1 VRVIN
6 FERFFCVSHIFSNL
20 VFAFDQEAT
29 YLVLNHFDESLP
41 NIDQSL
47 IDNFNNAS
55 FNFDESVNLL
65 FDDIDSDNNPASKYM
80 DQIKE
85 LGTIHHVNYILLNKI
100 KHIDN
105 RIIMEGLL
113 FNTRSGGLV
122 HRRKINVKN
131 YNNGSVNEISLW
143 VGEIRNKIQGQWE
156 KERESIMFQNPEEIS
171 YDKTPMGAALRSLAI
186 PGWGQAYSGNSLSA
200 GLWAALEL
208 SLSLAFISSYTNY
221 DTSAKSYLQNRKNY
235 NSTND
240 EKEVS
245 DYRASA
251 EKDWDDHVMYSK
263 LATVL
268 AGSTITGWVSNSVHA
283 WVFGPRPYT
292 NIYQKGLPQ
301 TAVPKG

>member
-1 VRVIN
+1 LK
-6 FERFFCVSHIFSNL
+6 EFFIHFIFFSNL

-29 YLVLNHFDESLP
+29 YLVLNHFDKPLP
-41 NIDQSL
+41 DIDQSL

-55 FNFDESVNLL
+55 FNFDESVKLL

-100 KHIDN
+100 KHIDD

-122 HRRKINVKN
+122 HRRKINVKD

-143 VGEIRNKIQGQWE
+143 IGEIRNKIQKQWE
-156 KERESIMFQNPEEIS
+156 EARESIMFLNPEEIS

-221 DTSAKSYLQNRKNY
+221 DTSAKSYLQNRKLY
-235 NSTND
+235 NATDD

-245 DYRASA
+245 AYRASA

-263 LATVL
+263 LAIVL

-292 NIYQKGLPQ
+292 NIYQKGLSQ

>member
-1 VRVIN
+1 MK
-6 FERFFCVSHIFSNL
+6 EFFVYFIFFSNL
-20 VFAFDQEAT
+20 AFAFDQEAT
-29 YLVLNHFDESLP
+29 YLVLNHFDEPLP
-41 NIDQSL
+41 DIDQSL
-47 IDNFNNAS
+47 IDNFNNSS

-65 FDDIDSDNNPASKYM
+65 FDDIDSDKNPASKYM

-100 KHIDN
+100 KHNND

-122 HRRKINVKN
+122 HRRKINVKD

-143 VGEIRNKIQGQWE
+143 IGEIRNKIQKQWE
-156 KERESIMFQNPEEIS
+156 EARESIMFLNPEEIS

-221 DTSAKSYLQNRKNY
+221 DTSAKSYLQNRKLY
-235 NSTND
+235 NATDD

-245 DYRASA
+245 AYRTSA

-263 LATVL
+263 LAIAL

>member
-1 VRVIN
+1 MKD
-6 FERFFCVSHIFSNL
+6 FFVYFIFFSNL

-29 YLVLNHFDESLP
+29 YLVLNRFDESLP

-65 FDDIDSDNNPASKYM
+65 FDDIDSDKNPASKYM

-100 KHIDN
+100 KHNND

-122 HRRKINVKN
+122 HRRKINVKD

-143 VGEIRNKIQGQWE
+143 VGEIRNKIQKQWE
-156 KERESIMFQNPEEIS
+156 EARESIMFLNPEEIS

-221 DTSAKSYLQNRKNY
+221 DTSAKSYLQNLKLY
-235 NSTND
+235 NATDD

-245 DYRASA
+245 AYRASA

-263 LATVL
+263 LAIAL

>member
-1 VRVIN
+1 LKELLVYFI
-6 FERFFCVSHIFSNL
+6 FFSNL

-29 YLVLNHFDESLP
+29 YLVLNHFDKPLP
-41 NIDQSL
+41 DIDQSL
-47 IDNFNNAS
+47 IDNFNNSS

-65 FDDIDSDNNPASKYM
+65 FDDIDSDKNPASKYM

-85 LGTIHHVNYILLNKI
+85 LGTIHHVNYVLLNKI
-100 KHIDN
+100 KHNND

-122 HRRKINVKN
+122 HRRKINVKD

-143 VGEIRNKIQGQWE
+143 VGEIRNKIQKQWE
-156 KERESIMFQNPEEIS
+156 EARESIMFLNPEEIS

-221 DTSAKSYLQNRKNY
+221 DTSAKSYLQNRKLY
-235 NSTND
+235 NATDD

-245 DYRASA
+245 AYRASA

-263 LATVL
+263 LAIAL

>member
-1 VRVIN
+1 ML
-6 FERFFCVSHIFSNL
+6 FSNL

-29 YLVLNHFDESLP
+29 YLVLNHFDEPLP
-41 NIDQSL
+41 DIDQSL

-100 KHIDN
+100 KHIDD

-122 HRRKINVKN
+122 HRRKINVKD

-143 VGEIRNKIQGQWE
+143 IGEIRNKIQKQWE
-156 KERESIMFQNPEEIS
+156 EARESIMFLNPEEIS

-221 DTSAKSYLQNRKNY
+221 DTSAKSYLQNRKLY
-235 NSTND
+235 NATDD

-245 DYRASA
+245 AYRASA

-263 LATVL
+263 LAIAL

>member
-1 VRVIN
+1 MK
-6 FERFFCVSHIFSNL
+6 EFFVYFIFFSNL
-20 VFAFDQEAT
+20 TFAFDQEAT
-29 YLVLNHFDESLP
+29 YLVLNHFDEPLP
-41 NIDQSL
+41 DIDQSL

-100 KHIDN
+100 KHIDD

-122 HRRKINVKN
+122 HRRKINVKD

-143 VGEIRNKIQGQWE
+143 IGEIRNKIQKQWE
-156 KERESIMFQNPEEIS
+156 EARESIMFLNPEEIS

-221 DTSAKSYLQNRKNY
+221 DTSAKSYLQNRKLY
-235 NSTND
+235 NATDD

-245 DYRASA
+245 AYRASA

-263 LATVL
+263 LAIAL

>member
-1 VRVIN
+1 MKELLVYFI
-6 FERFFCVSHIFSNL
+6 FFSNL

-29 YLVLNHFDESLP
+29 YLVLNHFDKPLP
-41 NIDQSL
+41 DIDQSL
-47 IDNFNNAS
+47 IDNFNNSS

-65 FDDIDSDNNPASKYM
+65 FDDIDSDKNPASKYM

-85 LGTIHHVNYILLNKI
+85 LGTIHHVNYVLLNKI
-100 KHIDN
+100 KHNND

-122 HRRKINVKN
+122 HRRKINVKD

-143 VGEIRNKIQGQWE
+143 VGEIRNKIQKQWE
-156 KERESIMFQNPEEIS
+156 EARESIMFLNPEEIS

-221 DTSAKSYLQNRKNY
+221 DTSAKSYLQNRKLY
-235 NSTND
+235 NATDD

-245 DYRASA
+245 AYRASA

-263 LATVL
+263 LAIAL

>member
-1 VRVIN
+1 MKELFVYSI
-6 FERFFCVSHIFSNL
+6 FFSNL

-29 YLVLNHFDESLP
+29 YLVLNHFDKPLP
-41 NIDQSL
+41 DIDQSL
-47 IDNFNNAS
+47 IDNFNNSS

-65 FDDIDSDNNPASKYM
+65 FDDIDSDKNPASKYM

-85 LGTIHHVNYILLNKI
+85 LGTIHHVNYVLLNKI
-100 KHIDN
+100 KHNND

-122 HRRKINVKN
+122 HRRKINVKD

-143 VGEIRNKIQGQWE
+143 VGEIRNKIQKQWE
-156 KERESIMFQNPEEIS
+156 EARESIMFLNPEEIS
-171 YDKTPMGAALRSLAI
+171 YDKTPTGAALRSLAI

-221 DTSAKSYLQNRKNY
+221 DTSAKSYLQNRKLY
-235 NSTND
+235 NATDD

-245 DYRASA
+245 AYRASA

-263 LATVL
+263 LAIVL

>member
-1 VRVIN
+1 LNRIKYLKYIN
-6 FERFFCVSHIFSNL
+6 NIDMRFCKKCDNMYYTKIISDEDEVNK
-20 VFAFDQEAT
+20 
-29 YLVLNHFDESLP
+29 LVLQCRNCG
-41 NIDQSL
+41 
-47 IDNFNNAS
+47 
-55 FNFDESVNLL
+55 
-65 FDDIDSDNNPASKYM
+65 DIDSDNNPASKYM
-80 DQIKE
+80 DQIIE
-85 LGTIHHVNYILLNKI
+85 LGAIHHVNYILLNKI
-100 KHIDN
+100 KHIDE

-122 HRRKINVKN
+122 HRRKINVKD

-143 VGEIRNKIQGQWE
+143 IGEIRNKIQKQWE
-156 KERESIMFQNPEEIS
+156 EARESIMFLNPEEIS

-221 DTSAKSYLQNRKNY
+221 DTSAKSYLQNRKLY
-235 NSTND
+235 NATDD

-245 DYRASA
+245 AYRASA
-251 EKDWDDHVMYSK
+251 EKDWDDHVIYSK
-263 LATVL
+263 LAIAL

>member
-1 VRVIN
+1 VYFI
-6 FERFFCVSHIFSNL
+6 FFSNL

-29 YLVLNHFDESLP
+29 YLVLNHFDEPLP
-41 NIDQSL
+41 DIDQSL

-85 LGTIHHVNYILLNKI
+85 LGNIHHVNYILLNKI
-100 KHIDN
+100 KHIDD

-122 HRRKINVKN
+122 HRRKINVKD

-143 VGEIRNKIQGQWE
+143 VGEIRNKIQKQWE
-156 KERESIMFQNPEEIS
+156 EARESLKFLNPEEIT
-171 YDKTPMGAALRSLAI
+171 YEKTPMGAALRSLAI

-221 DTSAKSYLQNRKNY
+221 DTSAKSYLQNLKLY
-235 NSTND
+235 NATDD

-245 DYRASA
+245 AYRASA
-251 EKDWDDHVMYSK
+251 
-263 LATVL
+263 
-268 AGSTITGWVSNSVHA
+268 
-283 WVFGPRPYT
+283 
-292 NIYQKGLPQ
+292 
-301 TAVPKG
+301 

>member
-1 VRVIN
+1 MKD
-6 FERFFCVSHIFSNL
+6 FFAYLIFFSNL

-65 FDDIDSDNNPASKYM
+65 FDDIDSDSNPASKYM

-85 LGTIHHVNYILLNKI
+85 LGIIHHVNYILLNKI
-100 KHIDN
+100 KHIDD

-122 HRRKINVKN
+122 HRRKTNVKD

-143 VGEIRNKIQGQWE
+143 VGEIRNKIQKQWE
-156 KERESIMFQNPEEIS
+156 EARESIMFLNPEEIS

-208 SLSLAFISSYTNY
+208 SLSLAFISSYNNY
-221 DTSAKSYLQNRKNY
+221 DTSAKSYLQNRKLY
-235 NSTND
+235 NATDD

-245 DYRASA
+245 AYRASA

-263 LATVL
+263 LAIAL

>member
-1 VRVIN
+1 MYFI
-6 FERFFCVSHIFSNL
+6 FFSNL
-20 VFAFDQEAT
+20 VFASDQEAT
-29 YLVLNHFDESLP
+29 YLVLNHFDEPLP
-41 NIDQSL
+41 DIDQSL

-85 LGTIHHVNYILLNKI
+85 LGTTHHVNYILLNKI
-100 KHIDN
+100 KHNND

-122 HRRKINVKN
+122 HRRKINVKD

-143 VGEIRNKIQGQWE
+143 IGEIRNKIQKQWE
-156 KERESIMFQNPEEIS
+156 EARESIMFLNPEEIS

-221 DTSAKSYLQNRKNY
+221 DTSAKSYLQNRKLY
-235 NSTND
+235 NATDD

-245 DYRASA
+245 AYRASA

-263 LATVL
+263 LAIAL

>member
-1 VRVIN
+1 LKD
-6 FERFFCVSHIFSNL
+6 FFVYFIFFSNL

-29 YLVLNHFDESLP
+29 YLVLNHFDKPLP
-41 NIDQSL
+41 DIDQSL
-47 IDNFNNAS
+47 IDNFNNSS

-65 FDDIDSDNNPASKYM
+65 FDDIDSDKNPASKYM

-100 KHIDN
+100 KHNND

-122 HRRKINVKN
+122 HRRKINVKD

-143 VGEIRNKIQGQWE
+143 VGEIRNKIQKQWE
-156 KERESIMFQNPEEIS
+156 EARESIMFLNPEEIS

-221 DTSAKSYLQNRKNY
+221 DKSAKSYLQNRKLY
-235 NSTND
+235 NATDD

-245 DYRASA
+245 AYRASA
-251 EKDWDDHVMYSK
+251 EKDWDDHVIYSK
-263 LATVL
+263 LAIAL

-292 NIYQKGLPQ
+292 NIYQKGLSQ

>member
-1 VRVIN
+1 MKELLVYFI
-6 FERFFCVSHIFSNL
+6 FFSNL

-29 YLVLNHFDESLP
+29 YLVLNHFDKPLP
-41 NIDQSL
+41 DIDQSL
-47 IDNFNNAS
+47 IDNFNNSS

-65 FDDIDSDNNPASKYM
+65 FDDIDSDKNPASKYM

-100 KHIDN
+100 KHNND

-122 HRRKINVKN
+122 HRRKINVKD

-143 VGEIRNKIQGQWE
+143 VGEIRNKIQKQWE
-156 KERESIMFQNPEEIS
+156 EARESIMFLNPEEIS

-221 DTSAKSYLQNRKNY
+221 DTSAKSYLQNRKLY
-235 NSTND
+235 NATDD

-245 DYRASA
+245 AYRASA

-263 LATVL
+263 LAIVL

-292 NIYQKGLPQ
+292 NIYQKGLSQ

>member
-1 VRVIN
+1 MK
-6 FERFFCVSHIFSNL
+6 FFLVHFIFFSNL

-29 YLVLNHFDESLP
+29 YLVLNHFDKPLP
-41 NIDQSL
+41 DIDQSL
-47 IDNFNNAS
+47 IDNFNNSS
-55 FNFDESVNLL
+55 FNFDESVNVL

-80 DQIKE
+80 DQIKD

-100 KHIDN
+100 KHIDD

-122 HRRKINVKN
+122 HRRKINVKD

-143 VGEIRNKIQGQWE
+143 VGEIRNKIQKQWE
-156 KERESIMFQNPEEIS
+156 EARESIMFLNPEEIS

-221 DTSAKSYLQNRKNY
+221 DTSSKSYLQNLKLY
-235 NSTND
+235 DATDD

-245 DYRASA
+245 AYRASA

-263 LATVL
+263 LAIAL

>member
-1 VRVIN
+1 MK
-6 FERFFCVSHIFSNL
+6 EFFVYFIFFSNF

-29 YLVLNHFDESLP
+29 YLVLNHFDKPLP
-41 NIDQSL
+41 DIDQSL
-47 IDNFNNAS
+47 IDNFNNSS

-65 FDDIDSDNNPASKYM
+65 FDDIDSDKNPASKYM

-100 KHIDN
+100 KHNND

-113 FNTRSGGLV
+113 FNTRSGGLI
-122 HRRKINVKN
+122 HRRKINVKD

-143 VGEIRNKIQGQWE
+143 VGEIRNKIQKQWE
-156 KERESIMFQNPEEIS
+156 EARESIMFLNPEEIS

-221 DTSAKSYLQNRKNY
+221 DTSAKSFLQNLKLY
-235 NSTND
+235 NTTDD
-240 EKEVS
+240 EKKVS

-251 EKDWDDHVMYSK
+251 EKDWDDHLMYSK
-263 LATVL
+263 LAIAL

-301 TAVPKG
+301 TAVTKG

>member
-1 VRVIN
+1 MK
-6 FERFFCVSHIFSNL
+6 EFFVYFIFFSNL

-29 YLVLNHFDESLP
+29 YLVLNHFDKPLP
-41 NIDQSL
+41 DIDQSL
-47 IDNFNNAS
+47 IDNFNNSS

-65 FDDIDSDNNPASKYM
+65 FDDIDSDKNPASKYM

-100 KHIDN
+100 KHNND

-122 HRRKINVKN
+122 HRRKINVKD

-143 VGEIRNKIQGQWE
+143 VGEIRNKIQKQWE
-156 KERESIMFQNPEEIS
+156 EARESIMFLNPEEIS

-221 DTSAKSYLQNRKNY
+221 DTSAKSYLQNRKLY
-235 NSTND
+235 NATDD

-245 DYRASA
+245 AYRASA

-263 LATVL
+263 LAIVL

-292 NIYQKGLPQ
+292 NIYQKGLSQ

>member
-1 VRVIN
+1 MK
-6 FERFFCVSHIFSNL
+6 EFFVYLIFFSNF

-29 YLVLNHFDESLP
+29 YLVLNHFDKPLP
-41 NIDQSL
+41 DIDQSL
-47 IDNFNNAS
+47 IDNFNNSS

-65 FDDIDSDNNPASKYM
+65 FDDIDSDKNPASKYM
-80 DQIKE
+80 DQIRE

-100 KHIDN
+100 KHNND

-113 FNTRSGGLV
+113 FNTRSGGLI
-122 HRRKINVKN
+122 HRRKINVKD

-143 VGEIRNKIQGQWE
+143 VGEIRNKIQKQWE
-156 KERESIMFQNPEEIS
+156 EARESIMFLNPEEIA

-221 DTSAKSYLQNRKNY
+221 DTSAKSFLQNMKLY
-235 NSTND
+235 NATDD
-240 EKEVS
+240 EKKVS
-245 DYRASA
+245 AYRASA
-251 EKDWDDHVMYSK
+251 EKDWDDHVIYSK
-263 LATVL
+263 LAIAL

-301 TAVPKG
+301 TTVTKG

>member
-1 VRVIN
+1 MK
-6 FERFFCVSHIFSNL
+6 EFFVYLIFFSNF

-29 YLVLNHFDESLP
+29 YLVLNHFDKPLP
-41 NIDQSL
+41 DIDQSL
-47 IDNFNNAS
+47 IDNFNNSS

-65 FDDIDSDNNPASKYM
+65 FDDIDSDKNPASKYM

-100 KHIDN
+100 KHNND

-113 FNTRSGGLV
+113 FNTRSGGLI
-122 HRRKINVKN
+122 HRRKINVKD

-143 VGEIRNKIQGQWE
+143 VGEIRNKIQKQWE
-156 KERESIMFQNPEEIS
+156 EARESIMFLNPEEIS

-221 DTSAKSYLQNRKNY
+221 DTSAKSYLQNLKLY
-235 NSTND
+235 NATDD

-245 DYRASA
+245 AYRASA

-263 LATVL
+263 LAIAL

>member
-1 VRVIN
+1 MKELFVYFI
-6 FERFFCVSHIFSNL
+6 FFSNF

-29 YLVLNHFDESLP
+29 YLVLNHFDKP
-41 NIDQSL
+41 VPDIDQSL
-47 IDNFNNAS
+47 IDNFNNSS

-65 FDDIDSDNNPASKYM
+65 FDDIDSDKNPASKYM

-100 KHIDN
+100 KHNND

-113 FNTRSGGLV
+113 FNTRSGGLI
-122 HRRKINVKN
+122 HRRKINVKD

-143 VGEIRNKIQGQWE
+143 VGEIRNKIQKQWE
-156 KERESIMFQNPEEIS
+156 EARESIMFLNPEEIA

-208 SLSLAFISSYTNY
+208 SLSLAFIASYTNY
-221 DTSAKSYLQNRKNY
+221 DTSAKSFLQNMKLY
-235 NSTND
+235 NATDD
-240 EKEVS
+240 EKKVS
-245 DYRASA
+245 AYRASA
-251 EKDWDDHVMYSK
+251 EKDWDDHVIYSK
-263 LATVL
+263 LAIAL

-301 TAVPKG
+301 TAVTKG

>member
-1 VRVIN
+1 MKEFLVYFI
-6 FERFFCVSHIFSNL
+6 FFSNL
-20 VFAFDQEAT
+20 AFAFDQEAT
-29 YLVLNHFDESLP
+29 YLVLNHFDEPLP
-41 NIDQSL
+41 DIDQSL

-85 LGTIHHVNYILLNKI
+85 LGTIHHVNYIILNKI
-100 KHIDN
+100 KHIDD

-122 HRRKINVKN
+122 HRRKINVKD

-143 VGEIRNKIQGQWE
+143 VGEIRNKIQKQWE
-156 KERESIMFQNPEEIS
+156 EARESIMFLNPEEIS

-221 DTSAKSYLQNRKNY
+221 DTSAKSYLQNRKLY
-235 NSTND
+235 NATDD

-245 DYRASA
+245 AYRASA

-263 LATVL
+263 LAIAL

>member
-1 VRVIN
+1 MK
-6 FERFFCVSHIFSNL
+6 FFLVYFIFFSNL

-29 YLVLNHFDESLP
+29 YLVLNHFDKPLP
-41 NIDQSL
+41 DIDQSL
-47 IDNFNNAS
+47 IDNFNNSS
-55 FNFDESVNLL
+55 FNFDETVNIL

-80 DQIKE
+80 DQIKD

-100 KHIDN
+100 KHIDD

-122 HRRKINVKN
+122 HRRKINVKD

-143 VGEIRNKIQGQWE
+143 VGEIRNKIQKQWE
-156 KERESIMFQNPEEIS
+156 EARESIMFLNPEEIS

-221 DTSAKSYLQNRKNY
+221 DSSSKSYLQNLKLY
-235 NSTND
+235 DATDD

-245 DYRASA
+245 AYRASA

-263 LATVL
+263 LAIAL

>member
-1 VRVIN
+1 MK
-6 FERFFCVSHIFSNL
+6 EFFVYLIFFSNF

-29 YLVLNHFDESLP
+29 YLVLNHFDKPLP
-41 NIDQSL
+41 DIDQSL
-47 IDNFNNAS
+47 IDNFNNSS

-65 FDDIDSDNNPASKYM
+65 FDDIDSDKNPASKYM

-100 KHIDN
+100 KHNND

-113 FNTRSGGLV
+113 FNTRSGGLI
-122 HRRKINVKN
+122 HRRKINVKD

-143 VGEIRNKIQGQWE
+143 VGEIRNKIQKQWE
-156 KERESIMFQNPEEIS
+156 EARESIMFLNPEEIA

-221 DTSAKSYLQNRKNY
+221 DTSAKSFLQNMKLY
-235 NSTND
+235 NATDD
-240 EKEVS
+240 EKKVS
-245 DYRASA
+245 AYRASA
-251 EKDWDDHVMYSK
+251 EKDWDDHVIYSK
-263 LATVL
+263 LAIAL

-301 TAVPKG
+301 TVTKG

>member
-1 VRVIN
+1 M
-6 FERFFCVSHIFSNL
+6 IF
-20 VFAFDQEAT
+20 AA
-29 YLVLNHFDESLP
+29 
-41 NIDQSL
+41 L
-47 IDNFNNAS
+47 IKD
-55 FNFDESVNLL
+55 
-65 FDDIDSDNNPASKYM
+65 
-80 DQIKE
+80 
-85 LGTIHHVNYILLNKI
+85 
-100 KHIDN
+100 
-105 RIIMEGLL
+105 
-113 FNTRSGGLV
+113 
-122 HRRKINVKN
+122 

-143 VGEIRNKIQGQWE
+143 VGEIRNKIQKQWE
-156 KERESIMFQNPEEIS
+156 EARESIMFLNPEEIS

-200 GLWAALEL
+200 GLWAVLEL

-221 DTSAKSYLQNRKNY
+221 DTSAKSYLQNRKLY
-235 NSTND
+235 NATDD

-245 DYRASA
+245 AYRASA

-263 LATVL
+263 LAIAL

>member
-1 VRVIN
+1 MKD
-6 FERFFCVSHIFSNL
+6 FFVYFIFFSNL
-20 VFAFDQEAT
+20 VFTFDQEAT

-85 LGTIHHVNYILLNKI
+85 LGTTHHVNYILLNKI
-100 KHIDN
+100 KHN
-105 RIIMEGLL
+105 NGRIIMEGLL

-122 HRRKINVKN
+122 HRRKINVKD

-143 VGEIRNKIQGQWE
+143 VGEIRNKIQKQWE
-156 KERESIMFQNPEEIS
+156 EARESIMFLNPDEIS

-221 DTSAKSYLQNRKNY
+221 DISAKSYLQNLKLY
-235 NSTND
+235 NATDD

-245 DYRASA
+245 AYRASA

-263 LATVL
+263 LAIAL

-283 WVFGPRPYT
+283 WVFGPRPFT

>member
-1 VRVIN
+1 MKELFVYSI
-6 FERFFCVSHIFSNL
+6 FFSNL

-29 YLVLNHFDESLP
+29 YLVLNHFDKPLP

-47 IDNFNNAS
+47 IDNFNNSS

-65 FDDIDSDNNPASKYM
+65 FDDIDSDKNPASKYM

-100 KHIDN
+100 KHIDD

-122 HRRKINVKN
+122 HRRKINVKD

-143 VGEIRNKIQGQWE
+143 IGEIRNKIQKQWE
-156 KERESIMFQNPEEIS
+156 EARKSIMFLNPEEIS

-221 DTSAKSYLQNRKNY
+221 DTSAKSYLQNRKLY
-235 NSTND
+235 NATDD

-245 DYRASA
+245 AYRASA

-263 LATVL
+263 LAIVL

-292 NIYQKGLPQ
+292 NIYQKGLSQ

>member
-1 VRVIN
+1 MKELLVYFI
-6 FERFFCVSHIFSNL
+6 FFSNL
-20 VFAFDQEAT
+20 VFALDQEAT
-29 YLVLNHFDESLP
+29 YLVLNHFDKPLP
-41 NIDQSL
+41 DIDQSL
-47 IDNFNNAS
+47 IDNFNNSS

-85 LGTIHHVNYILLNKI
+85 LGAIHHVNYILLNKI
-100 KHIDN
+100 KHIND

-122 HRRKINVKN
+122 HRRKINVKD
-131 YNNGSVNEISLW
+131 YNNGSANEISLW
-143 VGEIRNKIQGQWE
+143 VGEIRNKIQKQWE
-156 KERESIMFQNPEEIS
+156 EARESIMFLNPEEIS

-221 DTSAKSYLQNRKNY
+221 DSSAESYLQNRKLY
-235 NSTND
+235 NATDD

-245 DYRASA
+245 IYRASA

-263 LATVL
+263 LAIAL

>member
-1 VRVIN
+1 MYFI
-6 FERFFCVSHIFSNL
+6 FFSNL

-29 YLVLNHFDESLP
+29 YLVLNHFDEPLAD
-41 NIDQSL
+41 IDQSL

-85 LGTIHHVNYILLNKI
+85 LGTTHHVNYILLNKI
-100 KHIDN
+100 KHNND

-122 HRRKINVKN
+122 HRRKINVKD

-143 VGEIRNKIQGQWE
+143 VGEIRNKIQKQWE
-156 KERESIMFQNPEEIS
+156 EARESIMFLNPDEIS

-221 DTSAKSYLQNRKNY
+221 DTSAKSYLQNLKLY
-235 NSTND
+235 NATDD

-245 DYRASA
+245 AYRASA

-263 LATVL
+263 LAIAL

>member
-1 VRVIN
+1 MKD
-6 FERFFCVSHIFSNL
+6 FFAYLIFFSNL

-143 VGEIRNKIQGQWE
+143 VGEIRNKIQKQWE
-156 KERESIMFQNPEEIS
+156 KARESIMFQNPEEIS

-208 SLSLAFISSYTNY
+208 SLTVAFISSYTNY
-221 DTSAKSYLQNRKNY
+221 DTSAKSYLQNLKSY
-235 NSTND
+235 NTTDD

-245 DYRASA
+245 AYRASA

-263 LATVL
+263 LAIAL

>member
-1 VRVIN
+1 MK
-6 FERFFCVSHIFSNL
+6 EFFAYFIFFSNL

-29 YLVLNHFDESLP
+29 YLVLNHFDKPLP
-41 NIDQSL
+41 DIDQSL
-47 IDNFNNAS
+47 IDNFNNSS

-65 FDDIDSDNNPASKYM
+65 FDDIDSDKNPASKYM

-85 LGTIHHVNYILLNKI
+85 LGTIHHVNYVLLNKI
-100 KHIDN
+100 KHNND

-122 HRRKINVKN
+122 HRRKINVKD

-143 VGEIRNKIQGQWE
+143 VGEIRNKIQKQWE
-156 KERESIMFQNPEEIS
+156 EARESIMFLNPEEIS

-221 DTSAKSYLQNRKNY
+221 DTSAKSYLQNRKLY
-235 NSTND
+235 NATDD

-245 DYRASA
+245 AYRASA

-263 LATVL
+263 LAIAL

-292 NIYQKGLPQ
+292 NIYQKGLSQ

>member
-1 VRVIN
+1 MK
-6 FERFFCVSHIFSNL
+6 EFFVYSILFSNL

-29 YLVLNHFDESLP
+29 YLVLNHFDKPLP
-41 NIDQSL
+41 DIDQSL
-47 IDNFNNAS
+47 IDNFNNS
-55 FNFDESVNLL
+55 SVNFDESVNLL
-65 FDDIDSDNNPASKYM
+65 FDDIDSDKNPASKYM

-100 KHIDN
+100 KHIDD
-105 RIIMEGLL
+105 RIIMEGML

-122 HRRKINVKN
+122 HRRKINVKD

-143 VGEIRNKIQGQWE
+143 IGEIRNKIQKQWE
-156 KERESIMFQNPEEIS
+156 EARESIMFLNPEEIS

-208 SLSLAFISSYTNY
+208 SLSVAFISSYTNY
-221 DTSAKSYLQNRKNY
+221 DTSAKSYLQNLKSY
-235 NSTND
+235 NATDD

-245 DYRASA
+245 AYRASA

-263 LATVL
+263 LAIAL

>member
-1 VRVIN
+1 MK
-6 FERFFCVSHIFSNL
+6 EFFVYFIFFSNL

-29 YLVLNHFDESLP
+29 YLVLNHFDKPLP
-41 NIDQSL
+41 DIDQSL
-47 IDNFNNAS
+47 IDNFNNSS

-65 FDDIDSDNNPASKYM
+65 FDDIDSDKNPASKYM

-85 LGTIHHVNYILLNKI
+85 LGTIHHVNYVLLNKI
-100 KHIDN
+100 NHNND

-122 HRRKINVKN
+122 HRRKINVKD

-143 VGEIRNKIQGQWE
+143 VGEIRNKIQKQWE
-156 KERESIMFQNPEEIS
+156 EARESIMFLNPEEIS

-221 DTSAKSYLQNRKNY
+221 DTSAKSYLQNRKLY
-235 NSTND
+235 NATDD

-245 DYRASA
+245 AYRASA

-263 LATVL
+263 LAIVL

-292 NIYQKGLPQ
+292 NIYQKGLSQ

>member
-1 VRVIN
+1 MYFI
-6 FERFFCVSHIFSNL
+6 FFSNL

-85 LGTIHHVNYILLNKI
+85 LGNIHNVNYILLNNI
-100 KHIDN
+100 KHIDD
-105 RIIMEGLL
+105 RIILEGLL

-143 VGEIRNKIQGQWE
+143 VGEIRNKIQKQWE
-156 KERESIMFQNPEEIS
+156 EARESIMFLNPEEIS
-171 YDKTPMGAALRSLAI
+171 YDKTPMGAAIRSLAI

-221 DTSAKSYLQNRKNY
+221 DTSAKSYLQNLKLY
-235 NSTND
+235 NATDD

-245 DYRASA
+245 AYRASA

-263 LATVL
+263 LAIAL

>member
-1 VRVIN
+1 LKELLVYFI
-6 FERFFCVSHIFSNL
+6 FFSNL

-29 YLVLNHFDESLP
+29 YLVLNHFDKPLP
-41 NIDQSL
+41 DIDQSL
-47 IDNFNNAS
+47 IDNFNNSS

-65 FDDIDSDNNPASKYM
+65 FDDIDSDKNPASKYM

-85 LGTIHHVNYILLNKI
+85 LGTIHHVNYVLLNKI
-100 KHIDN
+100 KHNND

-122 HRRKINVKN
+122 HRRKINVKD

-143 VGEIRNKIQGQWE
+143 VGEIRNKIQKQWE
-156 KERESIMFQNPEEIS
+156 EARESIMFLNPEEIS

-221 DTSAKSYLQNRKNY
+221 DTSAKSYLQNRKLY
-235 NSTND
+235 NATDD

-245 DYRASA
+245 AYRASA
-251 EKDWDDHVMYSK
+251 EKDWDDHVRYSK
-263 LATVL
+263 LAIVL